1 MSHLNLTIAEL
12 HALYISGL
20 TTPLNVV
27 NEVISALEKD
37 ENNILEQTM
46 YEEARRFAAS
56 LKEVE
61 IDNLLWGIPFL
72 VKDNIATKGVETT
85 GSSNILNGYV
95 SPFDAEVIKRLKDQK
110 AIPIAKT
117 TMDELGMGGKGMTG
131 HKGITINPYSKD
143 KLRIVG
149 GSSSGS
155 ASGVASGYVPFALA
169 SDTGDSIRKPAS
181 LAGLVGFKPTWGEL
195 SRYGLF
201 AFMPTLDHLGFF
213 SRSVY
218 DASLLYESMRGYDP
232 KDFTSNNNQN
242 HVNSLET
249 LSKPLK
255 DRKIAVIE
263 PVFAR
268 LRNEAVIS
276 EFNNLVQK
284 LEEAG
289 ATVIF
294 VSFDEKLLKAIL
306 PTYLILSCSEST
318 ASNASLSGINFGNKK
333 DGSSYEEIVL
343 NTRTEGFTKRIK
355 FRFLLGDYSLGK
367 NNRHAFY
374 ERAQKARALIAK
386 AVNEVLDDFDVIM
399 LPAAPS
405 HAPVLNKVDEPNS
418 EIENNYLAIGNLGGF
433 PSLTIPFALDKGLPL
448 GINITGKVFD
458 DHTVLSV
465 GYQIEQITNLY
476 NLHAGQR

>member
-12 HALYISGL
+12 HALYVSGL

-46 YEEARRFAAS
+46 YEEARLFAAS

-95 SPFDAEVIKRLKDQK
+95 SLFDAEVIKRLKDQK

-333 DGSSYEEIVL
+333 EGSSYEEIVL

-374 ERAQKARALIAK
+374 ERAQKARALIVK

>member
-12 HALYISGL
+12 HALYVSGL

-46 YEEARRFAAS
+46 YEEARIFAAS

-85 GSSNILNGYV
+85 GSTNILNGYV
-95 SPFDAEVIKRLKDQK
+95 SLFDAEVIKRLKDQK

-218 DASLLYESMRGYDP
+218 DASILYESMRGYDP

-333 DGSSYEEIVL
+333 EGSSYEEIVL

-374 ERAQKARALIAK
+374 ERAQKARALIVK